1 MDRPSAAPDNRP
13 SLLLAVDTSGP
24 ACQAVVAEGT
34 TVLAGR
40 SQPMLRGHGEALIP
54 MVEAVLADAGVEY
67 EALDRL
73 GTTIGP
79 GSFTGIRVGL
89 SAARSFAATLNLP
102 LVPIG
107 TLEALALSDALETGL
122 SAPRAVALDA
132 RNDQVYG
139 QRFNAEGKALD
150 EPASMADLVFVASI
164 ERNSRLIGSAQPV
177 LAALARAS
185 NKPVTLGLAEPVPR
199 LAALAQLTAEGTPV
213 AHPSPL
219 YLKPVD
225 AVAAKPSGLRAGA
238 V

>member
-1 MDRPSAAPDNRP
+1 MDHFSDASADRPP
-13 SLLLAVDTSGP
+13 LLLAVDTSGP
-24 ACQAVVAEGT
+24 ACQAVVAEGSKI
-34 TVLAGR
+34 LAGR
-40 SQPMLRGHGEALIP
+40 SQPMLRGHGEALVP
-54 MVEAVLADAGVEY
+54 MVEAVLVDAGVDY
-67 EALDRL
+67 ESLDRL

-79 GSFTGIRVGL
+79 GSFTGIRIAL

-107 TLEALALSDALETGL
+107 TLEALALSDALESTL
-122 SAPRAVALDA
+122 AVPRAVALDA

-139 QRFNAEGKALD
+139 QRFDAAGEALD
-150 EPASMADLVFVASI
+150 EPASMADLAFIAAI
-164 ERNSRLIGSAQPV
+164 EPESRLIGSAQPV

-185 NKPVTLGLAEPVPR
+185 KKPVTLGLAEPVPR
-199 LAALAQLTAEGTPV
+199 LAALAQLAAQGTPV

-219 YLKPVD
+219 YLKPAD